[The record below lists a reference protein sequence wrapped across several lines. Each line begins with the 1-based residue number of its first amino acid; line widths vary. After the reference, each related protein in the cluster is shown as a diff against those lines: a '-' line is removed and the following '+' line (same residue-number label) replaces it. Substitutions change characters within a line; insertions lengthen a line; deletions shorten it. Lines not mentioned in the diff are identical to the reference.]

1 MKEPWSIAMLIS
13 GALFIAG
20 VFPITWERAPA
31 WRAADQATFRT
42 ELAYTLRRVDR
53 LQPALLI
60 VCLASSIGF
69 AVAASGT
76 TRTLAALAAACILA
90 VLVGS
95 GVRQVPIQRQL
106 TDARSDLTAADVD
119 HLRARWLAGN
129 LVRTIVALAAF
140 ALLAIA
146 VSI

>member
-1 MKEPWSIAMLIS
+1 MKEAWSIAMLIS

-31 WRAADQATFRT
+31 WRAADRATFRT

-53 LQPALLI
+53 LQPALL
-60 VCLASSIGF
+60 VACLVSSTGF

-76 TRTLAALAAACILA
+76 TRILAAAAAACILA
-90 VLVGS
+90 ILVGS
-95 GVRQVPIQRQL
+95 GVRQVPIQRRL

-119 HLRARWLAGN
+119 RLRTGWLAGN
-129 LVRTIVALAAF
+129 LVRTIAAIAAF

-146 VSI
+146 VSV